1 MDDRRLTIDGVPSSI
16 VTRRLSFVDTHCHL
30 DLRQFDA
37 DRDAVLA
44 RAGEAG
50 VGLIVNPA
58 IDLDSCRRVLALA
71 ERYPNVYAAVG
82 VHPNDCADFDDDTVA
97 QLRDLARHPKVV
109 AIGEVGLDYYWNKVA
124 ADQQRRALAAQLAL
138 AAELDLP
145 VILHSRSAQ
154 GDASHRCNADLLQ
167 ELQGWAS
174 ARHAQRSEDSVGS
187 DVPLTPDPCSPA
199 LRTSG
204 VIPDT
209 LLGVWHAFSGDLAE
223 AQAAY
228 DLGLALGL
236 GGPVTFQNARSLQ
249 ALAPHLR
256 LDRLMLETDAPYLA
270 PHPHRGQRNEP
281 AYIPLM
287 AEKLAQLTNTTVEN
301 VCAQT
306 TATARR
312 CFEKMV

>member
-1 MDDRRLTIDGVPSSI
+1 MTKDDRLTTRGDDSPFVFRPSS
-16 VTRRLSFVDTHCHL
+16 LVDSHCHL

-44 RAGEAG
+44 RAEEAG

-71 ERYPNVYAAVG
+71 ERYPNIYAAVG

-109 AIGEVGLDYYWNKVA
+109 AIGEIGLDYYWNKVA
-124 ADQQRRALAAQLAL
+124 PDRQRRALTAQLAL

-145 VILHSRSAQ
+145 VILHSRSAN
-154 GDASHRCNADLLQ
+154 GDASRQCNTDLLR
-167 ELQGWAS
+167 ELLGWAS
-174 ARHAQRSEDSVGS
+174 ARNAPRQDRVGS
-187 DVPLTPDPCSPA
+187 DVSLTSDPCLLA
-199 LRTSG
+199 
-204 VIPDT
+204 PDT

-228 DLGLALGL
+228 DLGLVLGL

-249 ALAPHLR
+249 ALAPQLR

-287 AEKLAQLTNTTVEN
+287 VEKLAQLTKTPVEN

-312 CFEKMV
+312 CFERMVKHASHD

>member
-1 MDDRRLTIDGVPSSI
+1 MTKDERPTTKDDDSSFVLRPSS
-16 VTRRLSFVDTHCHL
+16 LVDTHCHL

-109 AIGEVGLDYYWNKVA
+109 AIGEIGLDYYWNKVA

-174 ARHAQRSEDSVGS
+174 ARHAQRSEMTV
-187 DVPLTPDPCSPA
+187 
-199 LRTSG
+199 SG
-204 VIPDT
+204 
-209 LLGVWHAFSGDLAE
+209 
-223 AQAAY
+223 
-228 DLGLALGL
+228 
-236 GGPVTFQNARSLQ
+236 
-249 ALAPHLR
+249 
-256 LDRLMLETDAPYLA
+256 
-270 PHPHRGQRNEP
+270 
-281 AYIPLM
+281 
-287 AEKLAQLTNTTVEN
+287 
-301 VCAQT
+301 
-306 TATARR
+306 ATYH
-312 CFEKMV
+312 

>member
-1 MDDRRLTIDGVPSSI
+1 MTKDERPTTKGDDSPFVLRPSS
-16 VTRRLSFVDTHCHL
+16 LVDTHCHL

-44 RAGEAG
+44 RAAEAG

-109 AIGEVGLDYYWNKVA
+109 AIGEIGLDYYWNKVA
-124 ADQQRRALAAQLAL
+124 AGQQRRTLAAQLAL

-167 ELQGWAS
+167 ELQVWVS
-174 ARHAQRSEDSVGS
+174 ARSAQLGEMAAHELVS
-187 DVPLTPDPCSPA
+187 LTPDRC
-199 LRTSG
+199 LLT
-204 VIPDT
+204 PDT

-228 DLGLALGL
+228 DLGLVIGL

-249 ALAPHLR
+249 ALAPQLR
-256 LDRLMLETDAPYLA
+256 PDRLMLETDAPYLT

-301 VCAQT
+301 VGALT

-312 CFEKMV
+312 CFEKMM